1 MPRSPSW
8 IDRVSGLVAVA
19 AALGLILAP
28 AGATTAAPGQAP
40 APAQTTSPVNR
51 VSSTVADASEP
62 SISSDGRWVVF
73 AGVVGDRQSVF
84 RTDRHTS
91 TTVELS
97 PVPAGV
103 RAGNTIH
110 PRLSADGCVIA
121 AVSEIPFDLFRDDD
135 RDDRWDVYRLV
146 VPECG
151 GQPNAWELVSG
162 AELTGIAR
170 DDVFTDSAPAL
181 TGSGAQIAYVHQA
194 PGAPEGVATISIV
207 DVTVPINETGRVQP
221 VAGMPPEAPGGAF
234 KYRGARDPVISQNG
248 RHLAFASDT
257 TASEA
262 LPGWGTGPV
271 LGEFAT
277 SQVYVWDRQAQDQRR
292 AVRLISGHD
301 GIASAGGGGEPD
313 MSEDGRVIVFTSRD
327 RTLLPANLTHCTPDC
342 PSQVYRFDRDTDGN
356 GIFDEPARRPQLALV
371 SAVDAGV
378 VHLGL
383 PEAGDAPSWAPAVNA
398 DGSQIAFVTDAT
410 NLLPSKR
417 AGGGGEQDGD
427 LLVAEFVLG
436 SIRRVLDGADT
447 TGVPGAHGNPA
458 LDKTGQVIA
467 FDTMAAAAIPGANV
481 IGGNG
486 DQAVVTVEATPQLSL
501 AALDFGTVLLGFE
514 STELYATV
522 LNAGPAAFEPSVVDI
537 SSPNFSVTGGTCFRG
552 IIVAAGAKCSI
563 NLTFNPTEPRAF
575 SATLSVRGVG
585 AGGGSVSTTIRGAA
599 GEPALLADPGGVDFD
614 SGVVGVLGDHVAVDI
629 ENIGF
634 VPTRI
639 VGLAIGGENPDDFHI
654 TTEACTRRALNPDAN
669 CAIGIEFRPTGSGY
683 RSALLVAI
691 ADDGLG
697 GRPYT
702 TAVLGGF
709 ARYDPDLRTAEPTAR
724 PGEQFWVG
732 GSGFPANS
740 VVSLGFDDGGSP
752 FVTIPTTPDGTF
764 LVSVT
769 LPARIRIGPRVLVA
783 SSPGGVVADRAIE
796 VLGSRDTTTPAV
808 PGYGLG

>member
-1 MPRSPSW
+1 MSSPSAW
-8 IDRVSGLVAVA
+8 IGRVRTLLAVAVISGAVVLPA
-19 AALGLILAP
+19 AS
-28 AGATTAAPGQAP
+28 GAAAPGQM
-40 APAQTTSPVNR
+40 PAQAASPVHR
-51 VSSTVADASEP
+51 VSSTVADAGGP

-73 AGVVGDRQSVF
+73 AGKIGDRESVF
-84 RTDRHTS
+84 RTDRQTNS
-91 TTVELS
+91 TVEMS
-97 PVPAGV
+97 PIPPGV
-103 RAGNTIH
+103 RAGHTIH
-110 PRLSADGCVIA
+110 ARLSADGCVIA
-121 AVSEIPFDLFRDDD
+121 AVSEIAFDLFRDDD

-151 GQPNAWELVSG
+151 GQPNGWELVSG

-194 PGAPEGVATISIV
+194 PGAPDGVATISIV
-207 DVTVPINETGRVQP
+207 DVTVPINETGRVQR

-248 RHLAFASDT
+248 RHLAFVSDT

-271 LGEFAT
+271 LGEHAV
-277 SQVYVWDRQAQDQRR
+277 SQVYVWDRQVEDQRR

-301 GIASAGGGGEPD
+301 GVASAAGGAEPD

-378 VHLGL
+378 VPLGL
-383 PEAGDAPSWAPAVNA
+383 PEAGDAPSWAPTVNA

-417 AGGGGEQDGD
+417 AGGGGEDDGD

-458 LDKTGQVIA
+458 LSKTGQVIA

-481 IGGNG
+481 LGGNG
-486 DQAVVTVEATPQLSL
+486 GGAVVTVEATPQLSL
-501 AALDFGTVLLGFE
+501 AAVDFGTVTLGFE

-522 LNAGPAAFEPSVVDI
+522 LNAGPGAFEPSVVES
-537 SSPNFSVTGGTCFRG
+537 SSPNFKITGGTCFRG
-552 IIVAAGAKCSI
+552 IIIAAGGKCSI

-599 GEPALLADPGGVDFD
+599 GVPALLADPGGVDLAR
-614 SGVVGVLGDHVAVDI
+614 GVVGLRGDQVAIDI

-634 VPTRI
+634 VPTGIARLDI
-639 VGLAIGGENPDDFHI
+639 AGAHPDDFRI
-654 TTEACTRRALNPDAN
+654 VTEACTRRALNPDAS
-669 CAIGIEFRPTGSGY
+669 CAVGIEFVPTGAGY
-683 RSALLVAI
+683 RSALLI
-691 ADDGLG
+691 ATAVDGA
-697 GRPYT
+697 YT

-709 ARYDPDLRTAEPTAR
+709 ADYDPDLRIAEPTAR

-740 VVSLGFDDGGSP
+740 VVSLGFDDGGNP
-752 FVTIPTTPDGTF
+752 FATIPTTPDGTF

-796 VLGSRDTTTPAV
+796 VLGSRDTTTAAV

>member
-1 MPRSPSW
+1 MSRSSAR
-8 IDRVSGLVAVA
+8 IHRATAVALA
-19 AALGLILAP
+19 AALGAGLAP
-28 AGATTAAPGQAP
+28 TGPSSAAAGQV
-40 APAQTTSPVNR
+40 PAQSPSPVR
-51 VSSTVADASEP
+51 RASTNVTDAGEP

-73 AGVVGDRQSVF
+73 VGHVGERQSVF
-84 RTDRHTS
+84 RTDRHTD
-91 TTVELS
+91 TTVEMS
-97 PVPAGV
+97 PVPQGL
-103 RAGNTIH
+103 RDGDTIH

-121 AVSEIPFDLFRDDD
+121 AVTEIPFDLFRDDD
-135 RDDRWDVYRLV
+135 RDERWDVYRLV

-162 AELTGIAR
+162 IELTGIAR

-194 PGAPEGVATISIV
+194 PGAPDGVATISIV
-207 DVTVPINETGRVQP
+207 DVTVPINETGRVQQ

-248 RHLAFASDT
+248 RHLAFVSDT
-257 TASEA
+257 TASDA
-262 LPGWGTGPV
+262 LPGWGIGPV

-301 GIASAGGGGEPD
+301 GVASAAGGAEPD

-327 RTLLPANLTHCTPDC
+327 RTLLPANLTNCNPDC

-356 GIFDEPARRPQLALV
+356 GIFDEAARRPQLALV
-371 SAVDAGV
+371 SAIDAGV
-378 VHLGL
+378 VPLGL
-383 PEAGDAPSWAPAVNA
+383 PEAGNAPSWAPTLNA

-417 AGGGGEQDGD
+417 AGGGGENDGD

-447 TGVPGAHGNPA
+447 TGVPGAHGNPV
-458 LDKTGQVIA
+458 LSKTGQVIA
-467 FDTMAAAAIPGANV
+467 FDTMAAAAIPGAEIV
-481 IGGNG
+481 AGGG
-486 DQAVVTVEATPQLSL
+486 GRAVVTVVATPQLSL
-501 AALDFGTVLLGFE
+501 AAIDFGTVLVGFE

-522 LNAGPAAFEPSVVDI
+522 LNAGPAAFEPSVVES
-537 SSPNFSVTGGTCFRG
+537 SSPNFKITGGTCFRG

-563 NLTFNPTEPRAF
+563 NLTFSPTEPRAF
-575 SATLSVRGVG
+575 QATLSVRGVG
-585 AGGGSVSTTIRGAA
+585 EGGGSVSTTIRGAA
-599 GEPALLADPGGVDFD
+599 GEPALLADPGGVDLAE
-614 SGVVGVLGDHVAVDI
+614 GVVGLHGDHVAVDI

-634 VPTRI
+634 LPTSITR
-639 VGLAIGGENPDDFHI
+639 LTIGGAHPSDFRI
-654 TTEACTRRALNPDAN
+654 TSEACTRRALNPDAS
-669 CAIGIEFRPTGSGY
+669 CAVGIEFVATDAGY
-683 RSALLVAI
+683 RSALLI
-691 ADDGLG
+691 ATSAG
-697 GRPYT
+697 GAYT

-709 ARYDPDLRTAEPTAR
+709 AHYEPDLRTAEPTAR

-732 GSGFPANS
+732 GSGFPADS

-783 SSPGGVVADRAIE
+783 SSPGGVVADKTIE
-796 VLGSRDTTTPAV
+796 VLGSRETTTPAV

>member
-1 MPRSPSW
+1 MC
-8 IDRVSGLVAVA
+8 AA
-19 AALGLILAP
+19 AALP
-28 AGATTAAPGQAP
+28 AGPIAAAPTQQ
-40 APAQTTSPVNR
+40 APAQTPSPVHR
-51 VSSTVADASEP
+51 VSSAVDDASEP

-73 AGVVGDRQSVF
+73 SGRAGDRQTVF
-84 RTDRHTS
+84 RTDRQTN
-91 TTVELS
+91 TTVEMS
-97 PVPAGV
+97 PVPDAA

-121 AVSEIPFDLFRDDD
+121 AITEIGYDLFRDDD
-135 RDDRWDVYRLV
+135 REDRWDVYRLV

-151 GQPNAWELVSG
+151 GQPNGWELVSG
-162 AELTGIAR
+162 QELTGIAR

-181 TGSGAQIAYVHQA
+181 NGSGTQIAYVHQA
-194 PGAPEGVATISIV
+194 PNAPEGVATISIV
-207 DVTVPINETGRVQP
+207 NVTVPINETPRIHG
-221 VAGMPPEAPGGAF
+221 VAGMPAEAPGGAF
-234 KYRGARDPVISQNG
+234 KYRGARDPVFSQNG
-248 RHLAFASDT
+248 RHLAFVSDT
-257 TASEA
+257 TASEP

-271 LGEFAT
+271 LGEYAT
-277 SQVYVWDRQAQDQRR
+277 SQVYVWDRQAADQRR
-292 AVRLISGHD
+292 AVRLISGHE
-301 GIASAGGGGEPD
+301 GIASAAGGAEPD
-313 MSEDGRVIVFTSRD
+313 MSEDGRIIVFTSRD
-327 RTLLPANLTHCTPDC
+327 RTLLPANLTDCRPDC

-383 PEAGDAPSWAPAVNA
+383 PEAGNAPSWAPAVNA
-398 DGSQIAFVTDAT
+398 DGSQVAFVTDAT

-417 AGGGGEQDGD
+417 AGGGGELDGD

-458 LDKTGQVIA
+458 LSKTGQVIA
-467 FDTMAAAAIPGANV
+467 FETMAAAAIPDAGAT
-481 IGGNG
+481 GGNG
-486 DQAVVTVEATPQLSL
+486 GRAVVTVAATPQLSL

-537 SSPNFSVTGGTCFRG
+537 SSPNFKITGGTCFRG
-552 IIVAAGAKCSI
+552 IIVAAGARCSI

-575 SATLSVRGVG
+575 EATLSVRGLG
-585 AGGGSVSTTIRGAA
+585 QGGGSVSTTIRGAA

-614 SGVVGVLGDHVAVDI
+614 AGVVGVLGDHVAVDI

-639 VGLAIGGENPDDFHI
+639 DQLTIGGENPGDFHI
-654 TTEACTRRALNPDAN
+654 TTEACTRRALNPDAS
-669 CAIGIEFRPTGSGY
+669 CAIGIEFRPTDSGY
-683 RSALLVAI
+683 RSALLIAI

-709 ARYDPDLRTAEPTAR
+709 ARYEPDLRTAEPTAR
-724 PGEQFWVG
+724 PGEPFWVG
-732 GSGFPANS
+732 GSGFPADS

-752 FVTIPTTPDGTF
+752 FVTIPTTKDGTF

-769 LPARIRIGPRVLVA
+769 MPARIRIGPRVLVA
-783 SSPGGVVADRAIE
+783 SSPGGVVADRSIE
-796 VLGSRDTTTPAV
+796 VLGSRDTTTPVV